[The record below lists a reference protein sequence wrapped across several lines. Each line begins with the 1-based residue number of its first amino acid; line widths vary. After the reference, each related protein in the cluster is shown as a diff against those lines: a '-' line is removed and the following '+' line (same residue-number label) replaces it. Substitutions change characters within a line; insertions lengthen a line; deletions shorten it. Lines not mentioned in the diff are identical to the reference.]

1 MSNEVKE
8 KENEAGLMDFSWDNS
23 EDFFGMSNE
32 PKEEPA
38 VKSSVKE
45 VGGEDDS
52 SITNLDSKKQ
62 SEPEK
67 EVDNF
72 FDEDDENNESSE
84 KQSLSYSTLYK
95 NLKQKGVISIEVE
108 DENDID
114 EETFIEIQEEEIE
127 ARMDE
132 TIKSFMDELD
142 DDAKAFLRFKREGG
156 ETSDFF
162 KIYNELGKIP
172 TPASDEKSQ
181 IKFLEYYYSNFEDL
195 DEDDIED
202 KIEWLKETGKVSK
215 YAEKYYDNI
224 EEQIKVRQEET
235 VRRQQE
241 MQKQQEEQRKQYV
254 KDLKNLIEDNGQIKD
269 WSLTSKDK
277 KDLHG
282 YMTKAAVKIGENNFL
297 TQFQNDLQQ
306 AFKDKEKTVLLA
318 KLLSNDFDLSDLKE
332 KAKTE
337 LVRETKSK
345 LSNSKITPVSNKGS
359 RNKGLIDYF

>member
-32 PKEEPA
+32 PKEEP
-38 VKSSVKE
+38 VIKSSLKE

-52 SITNLDSKKQ
+52 SVTNLDSKKE

-72 FDEDDENNESSE
+72 FDEDDENESSE
-84 KQSLSYSTLYK
+84 KQSLSYSSLYK

-108 DENDID
+108 DESDID
-114 EETFIEIQEEEIE
+114 EETFIQIQEEEIE

-132 TIKSFMDELD
+132 TIKAFMDELD
-142 DDAKAFLRFKREGG
+142 NDAKAFLRFKREGG
-156 ETSDFF
+156 DTAQFF
-162 KIYNELGKIP
+162 KLYNEYTSIP
-172 TPASDEKSQ
+172 TPIRGDEKSEE
-181 IKFLEYYYSNFEDL
+181 KFLKHYYKNYEDL
-195 DEDDIED
+195 DDDDVED
-202 KIEWLKETGKVSK
+202 KIEWLKETGKISK
-215 YAEKYYDNI
+215 YAHKHYEGI
-224 EEQIKVRQEET
+224 EEQLEERKEET

-241 MQKQQEEQRKQYV
+241 IQKQQEEQRKQYV
-254 KDLKNLIEDNGQIKD
+254 RDLKNLIDENGQIKD
-269 WSLTSKDK
+269 WSLTPKDK
-277 KDLHG
+277 KDLHS
-282 YMTKAAVKIGENNFL
+282 YMTRAAVKIGENQFL